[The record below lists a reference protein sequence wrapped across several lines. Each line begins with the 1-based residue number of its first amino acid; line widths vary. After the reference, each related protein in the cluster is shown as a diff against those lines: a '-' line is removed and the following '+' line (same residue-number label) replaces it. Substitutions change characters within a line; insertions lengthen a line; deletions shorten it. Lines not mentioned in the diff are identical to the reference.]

1 MDEAAV
7 PVTLTA
13 QALVAQWIEHAPPKR
28 GMQVRFLP
36 GARLL
41 PRATSGLYVGTHNR
55 GSVAPQVPAV
65 GVQAPCYRP
74 RVLVSE
80 SALEAAPSRPDGSK
94 PHGPG
99 VPASSPRRFGAGSV
113 GWLVAAALVMVSAIL
128 VVWAK
133 TRPGF
138 DPYGW
143 LTWGHMTLHGG
154 LDTNAAPS
162 WKPLPYVFT
171 VVYAL
176 LGSHELRLW
185 MVTSAA
191 VSLSGVVFAGRIA
204 YKLTDAPPE
213 RRWAA
218 WAAGIFAGAALLG
231 IQDYFHY
238 ILSSQS
244 DPMIVSLCLAAIDLH
259 LDGRTRLAFAAGALA
274 GLGRPEVWP
283 FLGLYLLWAWA
294 RRPGTRPVLIG
305 GVVVMALLWFGIPAL
320 TSRTPFVA
328 AANAM
333 DSGRRLTSDQVGGT
347 IRRFLE
353 LHYWPLEVAAL
364 LSVVLAAWRRSR
376 ADRVTLVLAGGVV
389 GWVIVEIAFALHGW
403 PGLARYMFEA
413 AGVMIVLAG
422 VFVGRVLADPPR
434 LGVAGPAATAAAA
447 AAVALL
453 VIGLIGPA
461 LSAARAEHAD
471 IRIQRARTTVLGR
484 LSAVISQLG
493 GAARLRAC
501 GEPLTRLE
509 YQTALAYSLG
519 VNVSK
524 VGFKYGQAIAH
535 GNPIVMFTPTSSG
548 WQVVADHQ
556 VSTSCRSLP
565 H

>member
-1 MDEAAV
+1 M
-7 PVTLTA
+7 
-13 QALVAQWIEHAPPKR
+13 
-28 GMQVRFLP
+28 
-36 GARLL
+36 
-41 PRATSGLYVGTHNR
+41 
-55 GSVAPQVPAV
+55 
-65 GVQAPCYRP
+65 
-74 RVLVSE
+74 SE
-80 SALEAAPSRPDGSK
+80 STLQAAPSEPSGHEPDGTA
-94 PHGPG
+94 P
-99 VPASSPRRFGAGSV
+99 SSPRTRHRAPAYGAAI
-113 GWLVAAALVMVSAIL
+113 VAAIIVVVSAVL

-185 MVTSAA
+185 MITSAA
-191 VSLSGVVFAGRIA
+191 ISLSGVVFAGRIA

-218 WAAGIFAGAALLG
+218 WAAAIFAGVALLG

-244 DPMIVSLCLAAIDLH
+244 DPMIVALCLAAIDFH
-259 LDGRTRLAFAAGALA
+259 LDGRTRLAFCAGALA

-283 FLGLYLLWAWA
+283 FLGLYFLWAWS
-294 RRPGTRPVLIG
+294 RRPATRPVLIG

-364 LSVVLAAWRRSR
+364 LAVVMAAWRRSWS
-376 ADRVTLVLAGGVV
+376 DRVTLVLAGGVL
-389 GWVIVEIAFALHGW
+389 GWIIVEIAFALHGW

-413 AGVMIVLAG
+413 AGVMIVLGG

-434 LGVAGPAATAAAA
+434 LGPVAGAGAMAVGA
-447 AAVALL
+447 AAVVLL
-453 VIGLIGPA
+453 VIGLVPPA
-461 LSAARAEHAD
+461 ISAARAEHKD
-471 IRIQRARTTVLGR
+471 IHVQRARTMQLGR
-484 LSAVISQLG
+484 LSAVVHQLG

-509 YQTALAYSLG
+509 YQTALAYTLG

-524 VGFKYGQAIAH
+524 IGFKYGQAIAH
-535 GNPIVMFTPTSSG
+535 GNPIVMFTPSSSG
-548 WQVVADHQ
+548 WQVVARHQ
-556 VSTSCRSLP
+556 VRPSCRSLP
-565 H
+565 GAH

>member
-1 MDEAAV
+1 
-7 PVTLTA
+7 
-13 QALVAQWIEHAPPKR
+13 
-28 GMQVRFLP
+28 
-36 GARLL
+36 
-41 PRATSGLYVGTHNR
+41 
-55 GSVAPQVPAV
+55 
-65 GVQAPCYRP
+65 
-74 RVLVSE
+74 VSE
-80 SALEAAPSRPDGSK
+80 STVEAVPPRPGGSEPRPSAL
-94 PHGPG
+94 
-99 VPASSPRRFGAGSV
+99 SSQPRRRFAAGYL
-113 GWLVAAALVMVSAIL
+113 GWLVAVALVLLSAI
-128 VVWAK
+128 VVIWAK

-143 LTWGHMTLHGG
+143 LAWGHMTLHGG

-185 MVTSAA
+185 MITSAA
-191 VSLSGVVFAGRIA
+191 VSLSGAVFAGRIA
-204 YKLTDAPPE
+204 YKLTDAPPD
-213 RRWAA
+213 RRWAG
-218 WAAGIFAGAALLG
+218 WVAAVFAGLALLG

-244 DPMIVSLCLAAIDLH
+244 DPMIVALCLAAIDLH
-259 LDGRTRLAFAAGALA
+259 LDGRTRLAFAAGVLA

-283 FLGLYLLWAWA
+283 FLGLYFLWAWV
-294 RRPGTRPVLIG
+294 RRPATRPVLIG

-347 IRRFLE
+347 IRRFLD

-364 LSVVLAAWRRSR
+364 LAVALAAWRRSW

-413 AGVMIVLAG
+413 AGVMVVLAG

-434 LGVAGPAATAAAA
+434 LGGLAGTGALAVGA

-453 VIGLIGPA
+453 VIGLLPPA
-461 LSAARAEHAD
+461 LSAARTEHKD
-471 IRIQRARTTVLGR
+471 LRVQRARTVELGK
-484 LSAVISQLG
+484 LNAVIGQLG
-493 GAARLRAC
+493 GATRLRAC

-509 YQTALAYSLG
+509 YQTALAYTLG

-524 VGFKYGQAIAH
+524 IGFKYGQAIAH
-535 GNPIVMFTPTSSG
+535 GNPIVMFTPTSGG
-548 WQVVADHQ
+548 WLVQADHQ
-556 VSTSCRSLP
+556 VLASCKSLP
-565 H
+565 QLH

>member
-1 MDEAAV
+1 V
-7 PVTLTA
+7 IVGRK
-13 QALVAQWIEHAPPKR
+13 ALSWGNR
-28 GMQVRFLP
+28 P
-36 GARLL
+36 GSR
-41 PRATSGLYVGTHNR
+41 
-55 GSVAPQVPAV
+55 
-65 GVQAPCYRP
+65 PCYGP
-74 RVLVSE
+74 RVVVSE
-80 SALEAAPSRPDGSK
+80 STLEAPSRPDGGEPS
-94 PHGPG
+94 GRA
-99 VPASSPRRFGAGSV
+99 VSAPARGRFGAGYL
-113 GWLVAAALVMVSAIL
+113 GWAVAIALVVISAIL

-143 LTWGHMTLHGG
+143 MTWGHMTLHGG

-176 LGSHELRLW
+176 TGEHELRLW
-185 MVTSAA
+185 MITSAA
-191 VSLSGVVFAGRIA
+191 VSLSGVIFAGRIA

-218 WAAGIFAGAALLG
+218 WTAGIFAGVALLG

-244 DPMIVSLCLAAIDLH
+244 DPMIVALCLGAIDLH
-259 LDGRTRLAFAAGALA
+259 LDGRTRLAFVAGALA

-283 FLGLYLLWAWA
+283 FLGLYFLWAWS
-294 RRPGTRPVLIG
+294 RRPATRPVLIV
-305 GVVVMALLWFGIPAL
+305 GVVAMALLWFGIPAL

-347 IRRFLE
+347 IKRFLE

-364 LSVVLAAWRRSR
+364 LGVVLAAWRRSW

-389 GWVIVEIAFALHGW
+389 GWVVVEIAFALHGW

-413 AGVMIVLAG
+413 AGLMVVLAG

-434 LGVAGPAATAAAA
+434 PGLAGPAATAVG
-447 AAVALL
+447 AVAVGLL
-453 VIGLIGPA
+453 VIGLIPPA
-461 LSAARAEHAD
+461 ISAARIERKD
-471 IRIQRARTTVLGR
+471 IHTQRARTIELDK
-484 LSAVISQLG
+484 LNSVIGQLG

-509 YQTALAYSLG
+509 YQTALGYTLG

-524 VGFKYGQAIAH
+524 IGFKYGQAIAH
-535 GNPIVMFTPTSSG
+535 GNPIVMFTPTSGG
-548 WQVVADHQ
+548 WLVQADHQ
-556 VSTSCRSLP
+556 VSAPCKSLP
-565 H
+565 QLH

>member
-1 MDEAAV
+1 M
-7 PVTLTA
+7 
-13 QALVAQWIEHAPPKR
+13 
-28 GMQVRFLP
+28 
-36 GARLL
+36 
-41 PRATSGLYVGTHNR
+41 
-55 GSVAPQVPAV
+55 
-65 GVQAPCYRP
+65 
-74 RVLVSE
+74 SE
-80 SALEAAPSRPDGSK
+80 STLEAPSRPDGDE
-94 PHGPG
+94 PRGPA
-99 VPASSPRRFGAGSV
+99 VSSPALGRFGAGYL
-113 GWLVAAALVMVSAIL
+113 GWAVAIVLVVVVSAIL

-176 LGSHELRLW
+176 FGAHELRLW
-185 MVTSAA
+185 MITSAA
-191 VSLSGVVFAGRIA
+191 VSLSGVIFAGRIA
-204 YKLTDAPPE
+204 FKLTDAPPE

-218 WAAGIFAGAALLG
+218 WTAGIFAGLALLG

-244 DPMIVSLCLAAIDLH
+244 DPMIVALCLAAIDLH
-259 LDGRTRLAFAAGALA
+259 LDGRTRLAFAAGVLA

-283 FLGLYLLWAWA
+283 FLGLYFLWAWW
-294 RRPGTRPVLIG
+294 RRPATRPVLVV
-305 GVVVMALLWFGIPAL
+305 GVVAMALLWFGVPAL

-347 IRRFLE
+347 ISRFLE

-364 LSVVLAAWRRSR
+364 LGVVLAAWRRSW

-389 GWVIVEIAFALHGW
+389 GWVVVEIAFALHGW

-413 AGVMIVLAG
+413 GGVMIVLAG
-422 VFVGRVLADPPR
+422 VFVGRVLADPPS
-434 LGVAGPAATAAAA
+434 LGALRGATATVAG
-447 AAVALL
+447 AVAVGLL
-453 VIGLIGPA
+453 VIGLLPPA
-461 LSAARAEHAD
+461 LSAARTEHKD
-471 IRIQRARTTVLGR
+471 LHVQHARTTELGK
-484 LSAVISQLG
+484 LTSIIHQY
-493 GAARLRAC
+493 GAARLRTC

-509 YQTALAYSLG
+509 YQTALAYTLG

-524 VGFKYGQAIAH
+524 IGFKYGQAIGH
-535 GNPIVMFTPTSSG
+535 GNPIVMYTPTSDG
-548 WQVVADHQ
+548 WIVQADHQ
-556 VSTSCRSLP
+556 VSAFCKSLP
-565 H
+565 QYKP

>member
-1 MDEAAV
+1 
-7 PVTLTA
+7 
-13 QALVAQWIEHAPPKR
+13 
-28 GMQVRFLP
+28 
-36 GARLL
+36 
-41 PRATSGLYVGTHNR
+41 
-55 GSVAPQVPAV
+55 
-65 GVQAPCYRP
+65 
-74 RVLVSE
+74 VSE
-80 SALEAAPSRPDGSK
+80 STLEAAPSPSGGSESR
-94 PHGPG
+94 
-99 VPASSPRRFGAGSV
+99 SSAVSSHSRRLGAGYL
-113 GWLVAAALVMVSAIL
+113 GWLVAAALILVSAIL

-185 MVTSAA
+185 MITSAA

-218 WAAGIFAGAALLG
+218 WVAAIFAGVALLG

-244 DPMIVSLCLAAIDLH
+244 DPMIVALCLAAIDLH

-283 FLGLYLLWAWA
+283 FLGLYFLWAWV
-294 RRPGTRPVLIG
+294 RRPRTRPVLIG
-305 GVVVMALLWFGIPAL
+305 GVVMMALLWFGIPAL

-364 LSVVLAAWRRSR
+364 LAVGLAAWRRSW

-389 GWVIVEIAFALHGW
+389 GWVVVEIAFALHGW

-434 LGVAGPAATAAAA
+434 LGGVAGRAATVVG
-447 AAVALL
+447 AVTVGLL
-453 VIGLIGPA
+453 VIGLLPPA
-461 LSAARAEHAD
+461 LSAARTEHKD
-471 IRIQRARTTVLGR
+471 IHLQRARTVQLDK
-484 LSAVISQLG
+484 LNSVIGQLG

-509 YQTALAYSLG
+509 YQTALAYTLG

-524 VGFKYGQAIAH
+524 IGFKYGQAIGH
-535 GNPIVMFTPTSSG
+535 GNPIVMFTPTSGG

-556 VSTSCRSLP
+556 VTASCRSLP
-565 H
+565 QLH

>member
-1 MDEAAV
+1 
-7 PVTLTA
+7 
-13 QALVAQWIEHAPPKR
+13 
-28 GMQVRFLP
+28 
-36 GARLL
+36 
-41 PRATSGLYVGTHNR
+41 
-55 GSVAPQVPAV
+55 
-65 GVQAPCYRP
+65 
-74 RVLVSE
+74 VSE
-80 SALEAAPSRPDGSK
+80 STLEAAPSPSGGSESR
-94 PHGPG
+94 
-99 VPASSPRRFGAGSV
+99 SSAVSSHPRRLGAGYL
-113 GWLVAAALVMVSAIL
+113 GWLVAAALILVSAIL

-185 MVTSAA
+185 MITSAA

-204 YKLTDAPPE
+204 YKLTDAPPG

-218 WAAGIFAGAALLG
+218 WVAAIFAGVALLG

-244 DPMIVSLCLAAIDLH
+244 DPMIVALCLAAIDLH
-259 LDGRTRLAFAAGALA
+259 LDGRTRLAFVAGALA

-283 FLGLYLLWAWA
+283 FLGLYFLWAWV
-294 RRPGTRPVLIG
+294 RRPQTRPVLIG

-364 LSVVLAAWRRSR
+364 LAVALAAWRRSW

-389 GWVIVEIAFALHGW
+389 GWVVVEIAFALHGW

-434 LGVAGPAATAAAA
+434 LGGVAGRAATAVG
-447 AAVALL
+447 AVAVGLL
-453 VIGLIGPA
+453 VVGLLPPA
-461 LSAARAEHAD
+461 LSAARTEHKD
-471 IRIQRARTTVLGR
+471 IRVQRARTVELDK
-484 LSAVISQLG
+484 LNSVIGQLG

-509 YQTALAYSLG
+509 YQTALAYTLG

-524 VGFKYGQAIAH
+524 IGFKYGQAIGH
-535 GNPIVMFTPTSSG
+535 GNPIVMFTPTSNG
-548 WQVVADHQ
+548 WLVQADHQ
-556 VSTSCRSLP
+556 VTASCKSLP
-565 H
+565 QLH

>member
-1 MDEAAV
+1 M
-7 PVTLTA
+7 
-13 QALVAQWIEHAPPKR
+13 
-28 GMQVRFLP
+28 
-36 GARLL
+36 
-41 PRATSGLYVGTHNR
+41 
-55 GSVAPQVPAV
+55 
-65 GVQAPCYRP
+65 
-74 RVLVSE
+74 SE
-80 SALEAAPSRPDGSK
+80 STLEAAPSRPDGGEPRGSAVSR
-94 PHGPG
+94 P
-99 VPASSPRRFGAGSV
+99 SLRRFGASYA
-113 GWLVAAALVMVSAIL
+113 GWLVAAALVVVSAAL

-185 MVTSAA
+185 MITSAA
-191 VSLSGVVFAGRIA
+191 VSLSGVIFAGRIA

-213 RRWAA
+213 RRWAG
-218 WAAGIFAGAALLG
+218 WAAGIFAGLALLG

-244 DPMIVSLCLAAIDLH
+244 DPMIVALCLAAIDLH
-259 LDGRTRLAFAAGALA
+259 LDGHTRLAFAAGALA

-283 FLGLYLLWAWA
+283 FLGLYLLWAWV
-294 RRPGTRPVLIG
+294 RRPATRPVLIG

-347 IRRFLE
+347 ISRFLE
-353 LHYWPLEVAAL
+353 LHDWPLEIAAL
-364 LSVVLAAWRRSR
+364 LGVALAAWRRSW
-376 ADRVTLVLAGGVV
+376 ADRVTLALAGGVV

-434 LGVAGPAATAAAA
+434 LGLAGPAATIVGTV
-447 AAVALL
+447 AVGLL
-453 VIGLIGPA
+453 VLGLVPPA
-461 LSAARAEHAD
+461 LSAARTEHKD
-471 IRIQRARTTVLGR
+471 IHTQRARTIELGR
-484 LSAVISQLG
+484 LNSVIGQLG

-509 YQTALAYSLG
+509 YQTALAYTLG

-524 VGFKYGQAIAH
+524 IGFKYPQAIAH

-548 WQVVADHQ
+548 WLVQADHQ
-556 VSTSCRSLP
+556 VSAACKSLP
-565 H
+565 QAH

>member
-1 MDEAAV
+1 M
-7 PVTLTA
+7 
-13 QALVAQWIEHAPPKR
+13 
-28 GMQVRFLP
+28 
-36 GARLL
+36 
-41 PRATSGLYVGTHNR
+41 
-55 GSVAPQVPAV
+55 
-65 GVQAPCYRP
+65 
-74 RVLVSE
+74 SE
-80 SALEAAPSRPDGSK
+80 STLEAAPSRPDGGEPRDSAVLT
-94 PHGPG
+94 P
-99 VPASSPRRFGAGSV
+99 SLRRFGAGYA
-113 GWLVAAALVMVSAIL
+113 GWLVAAALVLFSAVL
-128 VVWAK
+128 VIWAK

-185 MVTSAA
+185 MITSAA
-191 VSLSGVVFAGRIA
+191 VSLSGVIFAGRIA

-218 WAAGIFAGAALLG
+218 WTAGIFAGLALLG

-244 DPMIVSLCLAAIDLH
+244 DPMIVALCLAAIDLH
-259 LDGRTRLAFAAGALA
+259 LDGRTRLAFVAGALA

-294 RRPGTRPVLIG
+294 RRPATRPVLIG
-305 GVVVMALLWFGIPAL
+305 GVLVMALLWFGIPAL

-333 DSGRRLTSDQVGGT
+333 DSGRRLTSNQVGGT
-347 IRRFLE
+347 ISRFLE
-353 LHYWPLEVAAL
+353 LHYWPLEIAAL
-364 LSVVLAAWRRSR
+364 LAVALAAWRRSW
-376 ADRVTLVLAGGVV
+376 ADRVTLVLAGGVL

-422 VFVGRVLADPPR
+422 VFVGRVLAHPPQ
-434 LGVAGPAATAAAA
+434 LGSVRGSAATVVG
-447 AAVALL
+447 AVAVGLL
-453 VIGLIGPA
+453 VIGLLPPA
-461 LSAARAEHAD
+461 LTAARAEHKD
-471 IRIQRARTTVLGR
+471 IHIQRARTIVLGK
-484 LSAVISQLG
+484 LSSVIGQLG

-519 VNVSK
+519 INVSK
-524 VGFKYGQAIAH
+524 IGFKYGQAIAH
-535 GNPIVMFTPTSSG
+535 GNPIVMFTPTSGG
-548 WQVVADHQ
+548 WQVQAMHQ
-556 VSTSCRSLP
+556 VTPSCRALP

>member
-1 MDEAAV
+1 
-7 PVTLTA
+7 
-13 QALVAQWIEHAPPKR
+13 
-28 GMQVRFLP
+28 
-36 GARLL
+36 
-41 PRATSGLYVGTHNR
+41 
-55 GSVAPQVPAV
+55 V
-65 GVQAPCYRP
+65 GVT
-74 RVLVSE
+74 VV
-80 SALEAAPSRPDGSK
+80 
-94 PHGPG
+94 
-99 VPASSPRRFGAGSV
+99 V
-113 GWLVAAALVMVSAIL
+113 VSAVLII
-128 VVWAK
+128 WAK

-185 MVTSAA
+185 MITSAA
-191 VSLSGVVFAGRIA
+191 ISLSGVVFAGRIA

-218 WAAGIFAGAALLG
+218 WVAAIFAGVALLG

-244 DPMIVSLCLAAIDLH
+244 DPMIVALCLAAIDFH
-259 LDGRTRLAFAAGALA
+259 LDGRVRLAFAAGALA

-283 FLGLYLLWAWA
+283 FLGLYFLWAWT
-294 RRPGTRPVLIG
+294 RRPATRPVLIG
-305 GVVVMALLWFGIPAL
+305 SVVVMALLWFGIPAL

-347 IRRFLE
+347 IRRFLD

-364 LSVVLAAWRRSR
+364 LAVGLAAWRRAR
-376 ADRVTLVLAGGVV
+376 TDRVTLVLAGGVV

-434 LGVAGPAATAAAA
+434 LGPVAGGAALAAGA

-453 VIGLIGPA
+453 VIGLVPPA
-461 LSAARAEHAD
+461 ISAARTEHKD
-471 IRIQRARTTVLGR
+471 LRVQRARTAELGR
-484 LSAVISQLG
+484 LNSVVGQLG

-509 YQTALAYSLG
+509 YQTALAYTLG

-524 VGFKYGQAIAH
+524 IGFKYGQAIAH
-535 GNPIVMFTPTSSG
+535 GNPIVMFTPTSHG
-548 WQVVADHQ
+548 WQVVAQHQ
-556 VSTSCRSLP
+556 VRPSCRSLP
-565 H
+565 GAH

>member
-1 MDEAAV
+1 
-7 PVTLTA
+7 
-13 QALVAQWIEHAPPKR
+13 
-28 GMQVRFLP
+28 
-36 GARLL
+36 
-41 PRATSGLYVGTHNR
+41 
-55 GSVAPQVPAV
+55 
-65 GVQAPCYRP
+65 
-74 RVLVSE
+74 VSE
-80 SALEAAPSRPDGSK
+80 STLEAAPSRPDGS
-94 PHGPG
+94 GPRDS
-99 VPASSPRRFGAGSV
+99 ADSSWSLRRFGASYL
-113 GWLVAAALVMVSAIL
+113 GWLVAAALVVLSAIL
-128 VVWAK
+128 IVWAK

-185 MVTSAA
+185 MITSAA

-213 RRWAA
+213 RRWAG
-218 WAAGIFAGAALLG
+218 WAAGIFAGLALLG

-244 DPMIVSLCLAAIDLH
+244 DPMIVALCLAAIDLH
-259 LDGRTRLAFAAGALA
+259 LDGRTRLAFAAGVLA

-283 FLGLYLLWAWA
+283 FLGLYFLWAWV
-294 RRPGTRPVLIG
+294 RRPATRPVLIG

-347 IRRFLE
+347 ISRFLE

-364 LSVVLAAWRRSR
+364 LAVALAAWRRSR
-376 ADRVTLVLAGGVV
+376 VDRVTLVLAAGVV

-413 AGVMIVLAG
+413 SGVMIVLAG

-434 LGVAGPAATAAAA
+434 LGVSGAAASA
-447 AAVALL
+447 VGAVAVGLL
-453 VIGLIGPA
+453 VIGLIPPA
-461 LSAARAEHAD
+461 LSGARTEHKD
-471 IRIQRARTTVLGR
+471 IHVQRARTIELGK
-484 LSAVISQLG
+484 LNSVIGQLG
-493 GAARLRAC
+493 GAARLRTC

-509 YQTALAYSLG
+509 YQTALAYTLG

-524 VGFKYGQAIAH
+524 IGFKYGQAIAH
-535 GNPIVMFTPTSSG
+535 GNPIVMFTPTSGG
-548 WQVVADHQ
+548 WQVVAAHQ
-556 VSTSCRSLP
+556 VAAACKSLP
-565 H
+565 QLH